1 MSVVTQASTAPQV
14 GESYVLK
21 ENGCL
26 SGITEGGSRKC
37 IYRTASVTDVGLC
50 VEIRSGKVYLKF
62 KNEGFIVWVGIDVF
76 KREMALLQ

>member
-1 MSVVTQASTAPQV
+1 MPVATKASTAPQV
-14 GESYVLK
+14 GKSYVLK

-62 KNEGFIVWVGIDVF
+62 KNGGFIIWVGIDVF